1 MVVVVEKVWLNSL
14 LFIVNQCFQGSSIKI
29 RLIGQAKQKEL
40 AVSVGGCAPKD
51 SPELHS
57 ITFNVDFEDNRRDSF
72 LLLDVSKEK
81 TWYFIA
87 LLSNSSSSAEWVS
100 SSIKYIYPKKIRIHT
115 FYQCCSNHGLM
126 MAQQKYIKS
135 GTPSYLHA
143 LKHLNLKDGNSAIVT
158 VQYIIKELDNIY

>member
-40 AVSVGGCAPKD
+40 ALSVGGCAPND

-87 LLSNSSSSAEWVS
+87 LLSNSFSSAEWVS

-115 FYQCCSNHGLM
+115 FLSMLFQPWTND
-126 MAQQKYIKS
+126 
-135 GTPSYLHA
+135 GTTPKVHKEWHPKL
-143 LKHLNLKDGNSAIVT
+143 SARSKT
-158 VQYIIKELDNIY
+158 S